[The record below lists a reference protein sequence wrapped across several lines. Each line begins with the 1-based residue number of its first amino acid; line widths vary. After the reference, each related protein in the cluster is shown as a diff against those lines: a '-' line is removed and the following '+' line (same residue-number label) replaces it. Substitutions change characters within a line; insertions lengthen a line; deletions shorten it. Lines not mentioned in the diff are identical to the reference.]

1 MEARHHRV
9 PREDGPQLGP
19 TSWVLPILVGYC
31 VVFWVVVASVV
42 ATTL

>member
-9 PREDGPQLGP
+9 PREDSRQLGP
-19 TSWVLPILVGYC
+19 TSWMLPILVGSC
-31 VVFWVVVASVV
+31 VVFWVVVAGVV